1 LLFRGAAGRRSSLIL
16 IVMLSV
22 VIVQNIGL
30 KERVK
35 SWRPCSIADP
45 AAARCVTP
53 ETAIEMFLQACVRS
67 MSLCKSASGN
77 DSQGAGGATRR
88 ILLRKPGR

>member
-30 KERVK
+30 KERLK
-35 SWRPCSIADP
+35 KCEA
-45 AAARCVTP
+45 
-53 ETAIEMFLQACVRS
+53 
-67 MSLCKSASGN
+67 
-77 DSQGAGGATRR
+77 
-88 ILLRKPGR
+88 LLHR